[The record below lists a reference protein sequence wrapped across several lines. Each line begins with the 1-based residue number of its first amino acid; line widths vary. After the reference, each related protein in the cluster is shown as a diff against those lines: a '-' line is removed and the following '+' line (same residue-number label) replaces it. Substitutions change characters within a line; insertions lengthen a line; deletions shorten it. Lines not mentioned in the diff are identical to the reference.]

1 MAIVKA
7 NYDACA
13 PDFVPRFRRRAS
25 TPWALRT
32 KNEQVIYIIT
42 YLL

>member
-1 MAIVKA
+1 MPIVKV

-13 PDFVPRFRRRAS
+13 PDFIPRFGRRAP

-42 YLL
+42 YIL